1 MWNARRTVSTRTSD
15 TTYQDHI
22 GVSRGTRTPATVPN
36 ATTAPVYTK
45 VTEII
50 TAMRVRNLI
59 WHNALEVLPVVVF
72 RNQPPKGCSMS
83 V

>member
-22 GVSRGTRTPATVPN
+22 GTSRGTRTPATAPN
-36 ATTAPVYTK
+36 ATTAPVCTR
-45 VTEII
+45 VAGI
-50 TAMRVRNLI
+50 TTATRAKNFIR
-59 WHNALEVLPVVVF
+59 HNVPGVLPVVAF
-72 RNQPPKGCSMS
+72 RNQPPEGCSMS